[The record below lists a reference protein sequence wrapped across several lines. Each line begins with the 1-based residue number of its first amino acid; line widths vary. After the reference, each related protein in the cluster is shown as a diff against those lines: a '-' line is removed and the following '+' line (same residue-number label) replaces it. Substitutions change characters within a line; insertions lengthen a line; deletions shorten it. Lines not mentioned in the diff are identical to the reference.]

1 ARRPRRHGRPPA
13 RLAERVVDPLPAPE
27 RVAGLVPLLVKRVLP
42 TIQRLVANPVLQ
54 AAPELRITIRHE
66 RPPMVRRVARL
77 AFPGFP
83 VRRAPLGR
91 RGLLR
96 LQRRLGEVRQLRL
109 RHARLRLL
117 PRPFSRE
124 LGRHEPSLLISAC
137 SHVRPPALHRC
148 PLRQTALA
156 PSATPCLPL
165 RPLWEIPARSSPP
178 GNNRA
183 CRQTGRMY
191 DRSQRRGTLPSRSR
205 PAHPADRQPPHA
217 TGQRDAPSVAASCA
231 ARPSNDPPQSR
242 TSERSSLSSL
252 RFPPHQPGRRHAMH
266 LDRRRRRPAVRQHR
280 AALRRHPPH
289 PPLPLPPPP
298 RPPPA
303 RQHRAALRRHPPRP
317 LQLPR
322 LLREWPPD
330 RNHGRRTVLERDLHH
345 HAVAVGPV
353 VLRPQAHP
361 PEPL

>member
-137 SHVRPPALHRC
+137 SHVRPPALHRS

-217 TGQRDAPSVAASCA
+217 TGQRDAPSVAAFCA
-231 ARPSNDPPQSR
+231 SAAVKCPPPIRRGAATPPAWQLPALRGRQMIHHNLAPANGRHCLPCASHR
-242 TSERSSLSSL
+242 TSRVGGTPCTSI
-252 RFPPHQPGRRHAMH
+252 
-266 LDRRRRRPAVRQHR
+266 
-280 AALRRHPPH
+280 
-289 PPLPLPPPP
+289 
-298 RPPPA
+298 
-303 RQHRAALRRHPPRP
+303 
-317 LQLPR
+317 
-322 LLREWPPD
+322 
-330 RNHGRRTVLERDLHH
+330 
-345 HAVAVGPV
+345 VAVG
-353 VLRPQAHP
+353 AP
-361 PEPL
+361 PRASTGGPG